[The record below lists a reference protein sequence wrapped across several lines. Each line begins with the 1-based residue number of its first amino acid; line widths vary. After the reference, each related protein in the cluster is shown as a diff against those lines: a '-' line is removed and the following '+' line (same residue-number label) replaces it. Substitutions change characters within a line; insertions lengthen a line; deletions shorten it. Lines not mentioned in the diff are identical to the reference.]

1 MNSVVF
7 RDATVIDGS
16 GAPPFRATVRVDG
29 NRISSITIG
38 GAAPGRTDPA
48 TATEA
53 QSVPDGAEI
62 VRRTTDAREA
72 RSFRASAWRLG
83 NRSW

>member
-29 NRISSITIG
+29 NRISSITIAS
-38 GAAPGRTDPA
+38 AAPGRTDPA

-62 VRRTTDAREA
+62 VDCQGATLMPGMIEPHAHL
-72 RSFRASAWRLG
+72 SFVD
-83 NRSW
+83 